1 MNKKTLLTVDDSI
14 FDRDLLNKAIS
25 KNLDLNVIE
34 AESGEKCLDI
44 LKQQPV
50 DLILLDI
57 LMPGMAGTEV
67 LFKIRETFNPIH
79 LPVIMTSAKA
89 DASDVIGCLRTGAND
104 YVTKPINF
112 DVLVSRVQTQLKIAQ
127 LSKEIALLKEKVA
140 LDALITTYNHEINN
154 KLTIAIGCLKSEE
167 IKATEKYPKL
177 ESSLWGIAEIVKKIR
192 DITKNEEPE
201 YLQYS
206 ESSKMIKIHKN

>member
-1 MNKKTLLTVDDSI
+1 MNKKNLLIVDDSF

-25 KNLDLNVIE
+25 RNLDLNVIE

-44 LKQQPV
+44 LNQQPV
-50 DLILLDI
+50 DLVLLDI

-67 LFKIRETFNPIH
+67 LFKIRENFNPVH

-89 DASDVIGCLRTGAND
+89 DASDVIGCLHTGAND

-112 DVLVSRVQTQLKIAQ
+112 DVLISRMQTQLKVAQ
-127 LSKEIALLKEKVA
+127 LSKELAQLKEKTA

-154 KLTIAIGCLKSEE
+154 KLTIAIGCLKSDE
-167 IKATEKYPKL
+167 IKATKKYPKL
-177 ESSLWGIAEIVKKIR
+177 ESSLWEIAEIVKKIR
-192 DITKNEEPE
+192 NITKSEEPQ
-201 YLQYS
+201 YLQYT
-206 ESSKMIKIHKN
+206 ESSKMIKIHKD